1 MKRERQRDER
11 GRFMKGNGG
20 TMPSAEWKQTA
31 ESKQTAAERL
41 MAYAMEAPDRLRAMA
56 EDPETPIKL
65 KLEIERFFFELAY
78 GKGNLAGNE
87 PGSIQFE
94 GELEKWSR

>member
-1 MKRERQRDER
+1 ML
-11 GRFMKGNGG
+11 
-20 TMPSAEWKQTA
+20 SAEPKQTA
-31 ESKQTAAERL
+31 ESKQSAESKQTAADRL

-78 GKGNLAGNE
+78 GKGGLAGNE

-94 GELEKWSR
+94 GELEEWSR